1 LSKTRRVL
9 YRTVPGNPP
18 VSPAGERHHTSKSFV
33 PNGAK
38 VVPKR
43 AKTIC
48 ANSCQNSS
56 GPYVILLISGVSI
69 PDRAEPRENTELDLN
84 KPYVSLN
91 GTNFWCQ
98 KETCQQ
104 RVPKRDV
111 PATRAKER
119 RANACQKKYVPA
131 TRAKNNTCQRVPQR
145 QRRVP
150 KKKKKIFNKIQY
162 CTVIYTSCVYHD
174 EPRPLHVPCTQSALT
189 TSH

>member
-1 LSKTRRVL
+1 MTIRGFTFILRFREIAK
-9 YRTVPGNPP
+9 
-18 VSPAGERHHTSKSFV
+18 SPTSKSFV

-111 PATRAKER
+111 PTRAK
-119 RANACQKKYVPA
+119 K
-131 TRAKNNTCQRVPQR
+131 NTCQRVPKIIR
-145 QRRVP
+145 ANACHNGNAACP
-150 KKKKKIFNKIQY
+150 KKKKKYLIKY
-162 CTVIYTSCVYHD
+162 STV
-174 EPRPLHVPCTQSALT
+174 L
-189 TSH
+189 